1 MFRKRF
7 VYTSLAYK
15 AHLCEETKF
24 LCYGTVVNC
33 YHAEIIREKKN
44 ALTNM
49 PVKLAIIPSV
59 LATTQKVS
67 KPSTSL
73 ACVDTV
79 TFWPLKFYIF
89 FHFYL

>member
-1 MFRKRF
+1 
-7 VYTSLAYK
+7 
-15 AHLCEETKF
+15 
-24 LCYGTVVNC
+24 
-33 YHAEIIREKKN
+33 
-44 ALTNM
+44 M

-89 FHFYL
+89 FHFYLWINPSEVRSIVSAHMVLQLYKSTYIKTRILKKKKKKHPMV